1 VDGSPSPSRI
11 FLLVPL
17 LAALSPWGVAAQIDS
32 DRCFATEHLSAEQ
45 RSRAD
50 SILAAGLD
58 NEALF
63 TLLASAGSGNDPL
76 PLKPMSSLD
85 GRRLPVARPDSV
97 PAGAWAGVSPDHP
110 ELQALEED
118 QAILRA
124 LQCGPLQ
131 VVMTPFRITRE
142 GIRNLQIVV
151 VHTDRLDQD
160 LRDRASFWGQWGFV
174 PGVDPATLVTVVE
187 FEEAGDRF
195 RGYGYLFGYPDHAV
209 DFFVEAAGHQAR
221 TGDFVERDFF
231 QIPVHSRE
239 TGRFVYAV
247 PKGHVPLPEDEA
259 ILAEA
264 ARTLAR
270 YRELRP
276 AFTNADGTLR
286 AVELLRAL
294 YTHATPSP
302 DTP

>member
-1 VDGSPSPSRI
+1 MSGIPLPTRVLLLFSLFSATHAGGLVAQVDP
-11 FLLVPL
+11 
-17 LAALSPWGVAAQIDS
+17 AL
-32 DRCFATEHLSAEQ
+32 CFATEHLSEAQ
-45 RSRAD
+45 ISRAD

-63 TLLASAGSGNDPL
+63 TLLGASGAALGAL

-85 GRRLPVARPDSV
+85 GRRLQVARPDSIDPGERDV
-97 PAGAWAGVSPDHP
+97 VFADHP
-110 ELQALEED
+110 DLVEMRDYQE
-118 QAILRA
+118 IIGA

-142 GIRNLQIVV
+142 GVRNLQVVV
-151 VHTDRLDQD
+151 VHRERLNED
-160 LRDRASFWGQWGFV
+160 LRERAFFWGQWGFV

-187 FEEAGDRF
+187 FEEAGARF

-209 DFFVEAAGHQAR
+209 DFFVEAADHQVR

-247 PKGHVPLPEDEA
+247 PKGHIPLPEDEA
-259 ILAEA
+259 IREEA
-264 ARTLAR
+264 ARTLTR
-270 YRELRP
+270 YRDLRP
-276 AFTNADGTLR
+276 AFMNADGTLR
-286 AVELLRAL
+286 AMELLRTL
-294 YTHATPSP
+294 YSTSSSNTP
-302 DTP
+302 